1 MTTARETA
9 GTAVQEAG
17 AVAGTARDE
26 AATVA
31 TTAAEQARTVAQTAT
46 EATGQVVGEAAR
58 QARDLVG
65 EATQQVRTQAET
77 QTTRLAEN
85 VRSIA
90 GQLTT
95 MASSA
100 EQGPATEI
108 AHQLADKVQGLAG
121 YLEGQT
127 PEALLDDL
135 RTYARRRPG
144 LFLLGAGA
152 VGFLAGR
159 VIKGATATPTTGAG
173 GVPYAG
179 DANAAGTGAWTGAD
193 TTYSGTATGQPVAGM
208 ELGEGTPTVTPAVPT
223 FSDPY
228 PTGTTGT
235 TGAGTGLAG
244 GGSGMAG
251 GDIAAGSGARTPG
264 IADGYGNG

>member
-17 AVAGTARDE
+17 TVAGAARDE

-31 TTAAEQARTVAQTAT
+31 TTAADQARTVAQAAT

-77 QTTRLAEN
+77 QTARLAEN

-90 GQLTT
+90 GQLTS

-100 EQGPATEI
+100 QEQGPATEV
-108 AHQLADKVQGLAG
+108 AQQLADKVQSLAG

-127 PEALLDDL
+127 PEALLGDL

-159 VIKGATATPTTGAG
+159 MIKGATAPSDTGAG
-173 GVPYAG
+173 GVAFAG
-179 DANAAGTGAWTGAD
+179 ETNPAGTGAWTGAD
-193 TTYSGTATGQPVAGM
+193 TTYAGTATGQPVSGI
-208 ELGEGTPTVTPAVPT
+208 ELGDGTPTVTPAVPT
-223 FSDPY
+223 FTEPY
-228 PTGTTGT
+228 PTT
-235 TGAGTGLAG
+235 G
-244 GGSGMAG
+244 GGLG
-251 GDIAAGSGARTPG
+251 GSDVAAGSGMRTPG
-264 IADGYGNG
+264 IGDGYGNG

>member
-17 AVAGTARDE
+17 TVAGAARDE

-31 TTAAEQARTVAQTAT
+31 TTAADQARTVAQTAT

-58 QARDLVG
+58 QARDLVS

-77 QTTRLAEN
+77 QTARLAEN
-85 VRSIA
+85 VRSVA
-90 GQLTT
+90 GQLTS

-100 EQGPATEI
+100 QEQGPATEI
-108 AHQLADKVQGLAG
+108 AQQLADKVQSLAG

-127 PEALLDDL
+127 PEALLGDL

-159 VIKGATATPTTGAG
+159 MIKGATATPTTGSG
-173 GVPYAG
+173 GVPLAG
-179 DANAAGTGAWTGAD
+179 ETNPAGTGAWTGAD
-193 TTYSGTATGQPVAGM
+193 TTYHGTATGSPVAGM
-208 ELGEGTPTVTPAVPT
+208 ELGAGTPTVTPAVPT
-223 FSDPY
+223 FSEPY
-228 PTGTTGT
+228 PTGTTG
-235 TGAGTGLAG
+235 GL
-244 GGSGMAG
+244 G

-264 IADGYGNG
+264 LPDGYGNG